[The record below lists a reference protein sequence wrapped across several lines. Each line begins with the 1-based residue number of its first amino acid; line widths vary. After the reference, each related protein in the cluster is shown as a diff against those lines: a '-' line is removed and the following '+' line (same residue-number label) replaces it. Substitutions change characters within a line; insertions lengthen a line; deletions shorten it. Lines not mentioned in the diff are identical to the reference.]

1 MDLARAP
8 AFLGPS
14 QHFNFKSRKG
24 DYIVKFL
31 NKFSNKQDG
40 DVLGWAYWLLWNTF
54 RWVVPFTV
62 LGALMGSAVVGF
74 GAGVLAPVMY
84 TVLAPLFVKEID
96 MSYEG
101 SDGREHVGA
110 PFTALPFWLLIALV

>member
-1 MDLARAP
+1 
-8 AFLGPS
+8 
-14 QHFNFKSRKG
+14 
-24 DYIVKFL
+24 
-31 NKFSNKQDG
+31 
-40 DVLGWAYWLLWNTF
+40 
-54 RWVVPFTV
+54 
-62 LGALMGSAVVGF
+62 
-74 GAGVLAPVMY
+74 MY